1 MELSTNGL
9 VDRSV
14 TNGVLLRTTIRDRA
28 PSSPLATEK
37 DVLFRVVLTPLAT
50 GTASQSQIRRRRKS
64 LSACHP
70 TMYGRISLFIPSK
83 NSTRGHYGPMGERSH
98 RNVTCQYK
106 PIKFFSGN

>member
-37 DVLFRVVLTPLAT
+37 DVLFQVVLTP
-50 GTASQSQIRRRRKS
+50 GTASQSRARSEEAKVAFRV
-64 LSACHP
+64 
-70 TMYGRISLFIPSK
+70 PS
-83 NSTRGHYGPMGERSH
+83 HH
-98 RNVTCQYK
+98 AW
-106 PIKFFSGN
+106 